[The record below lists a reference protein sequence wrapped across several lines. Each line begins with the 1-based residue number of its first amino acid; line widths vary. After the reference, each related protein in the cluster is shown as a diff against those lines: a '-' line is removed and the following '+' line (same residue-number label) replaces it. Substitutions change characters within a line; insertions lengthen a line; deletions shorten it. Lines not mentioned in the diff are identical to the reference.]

1 MTMTDQTPR
10 SLPARRSSP
19 TATNAPPRP
28 GTGLSAAEIR
38 QIVLDILG

>member
-1 MTMTDQTPR
+1 MTITITSPR
-10 SLPARRSSP
+10 ATPARGASIP
-19 TATNAPPRP
+19 APKSPRP